1 MVTMLHHWG
10 AGRKDLPRHRKDVI
24 RMTTRATAAP
34 HSLAGRFLAYVA
46 RTGSEINYAS
56 RRIVELQS
64 VTDTRR

>member
-1 MVTMLHHWG
+1 
-10 AGRKDLPRHRKDVI
+10 
-24 RMTTRATAAP
+24 MTTRVTRTP

-46 RTGSEINYAS
+46 RTSSEINYAS